1 MRTVRSLGFVLLVAL
16 VTIALS
22 PAGSTLAAEER
33 QDVLYT
39 CNCGPE
45 CKCNTVSIK
54 PGKCAC
60 DTPLKWG
67 HVLRIEGNEAILC
80 QCAEG
85 CKCSG
90 LDAQD
95 PSKCV
100 CGTPVKRVSLEKTG
114 IYFCNCG
121 GSCTCNT
128 VSEEPGS
135 CKCGMKLKK
144 VD

>member
-1 MRTVRSLGFVLLVAL
+1 MRTGRSLVFVLFVAL
-16 VTIALS
+16 LAISFS
-22 PAGSTLAAEER
+22 PAGSTTAKEER

-45 CKCNTVSIK
+45 CKCNTVSTK
-54 PGKCAC
+54 PGNCVC
-60 DTPLKWG
+60 GTPLKWG
-67 HVLRIEGNEAILC
+67 HALRTEGNEAILC

-100 CGTPVKRVSLEKTG
+100 CGTPAKKVSLEKTG
-114 IYFCNCG
+114 IYFC
-121 GSCTCNT
+121 
-128 VSEEPGS
+128 
-135 CKCGMKLKK
+135 LK
-144 VD
+144 